1 MEKKWNL
8 QDIKPSERRR
18 PSTRPSLSRTTVDK
32 VERQTSELPR
42 ESGAGRP
49 ASSPKLGKNKKGLLI
64 GVIGL
69 GTVIALGLLFAILS
83 SGAEVTVFPRL
94 REPTVN
100 AVFEAKRQNATAG
113 ELAYEVM
120 SLEAEGSREVS
131 ATGQENV
138 ETQATGSLTIYNS
151 SSDSERLITN
161 TRFQTESGLVFRI
174 KDPAVVPAAIDGTP
188 GSITAEVFA
197 DEAGD
202 KYNVPGGTRFKVP
215 GFKEN
220 DMTELYEAI
229 YAENGAGFS
238 GGYSGPRFIV
248 DEAQMSA
255 AMESLQSELRQALQ
269 GRIETERPAGFT
281 LFNSSVVFVYRD
293 LPPEEIAE
301 GRVRLKQQAILQVPL
316 FKNEDFASFIAAGT
330 VPGYEGEPV
339 RIEDVGKLSFEYA
352 TTTPSDIAAVESISF
367 KLSGNPKLI
376 WAFDSEQLKTDLAG
390 GAQTALNTVL
400 GGYPAIERATATIR
414 PFWKRSFPD
423 KTEDITIVESLD
435 AN

>member
-32 VERQTSELPR
+32 VERETSELPR
-42 ESGAGRP
+42 ENTSARQI
-49 ASSPKLGKNKKGLLI
+49 SNPKQGKNKRGL
-64 GVIGL
+64 VIGI
-69 GTVIALGLLFAILS
+69 IALVAVLAIGFLFAILS

-100 AVFEAKRQNATAG
+100 AVFEAKRQNAAAG

-131 ATGQENV
+131 ATGQEEV
-138 ETQATGSLTIYNS
+138 ETQATGNITIYNS
-151 SSDSERLITN
+151 SSDSQRLITN
-161 TRFQTESGLVFRI
+161 TRFQTEAGLVFRI
-174 KDPAVVPAAIDGTP
+174 KDPAVVPAATGGTP
-188 GSITAEVFA
+188 GSVTAEVFA
-197 DEAGD
+197 DEPGD
-202 KYNVPGGTRFKVP
+202 KYNIPAGTRFRVP
-215 GFKEN
+215 GFQEN

-229 YAENGAGFS
+229 YAENGGGFS

-248 DEAQMSA
+248 DEEQMAA
-255 AMESLQSELRQALQ
+255 AMESLQGELRQALQ
-269 GRIETERPAGFT
+269 GRVETERPAGFT
-281 LFNSSVVFVYRD
+281 LFSPSVVFVYRD
-293 LPPEEIAE
+293 LPPEEIEE
-301 GRVRLKQQAILQVPL
+301 GRVRLRQQAILQVPL

-339 RIEDVGKLSFEYA
+339 RIENIGALSFEYA
-352 TTTPSDIAAVESISF
+352 TVPTDISAEESISF
-367 KLSGNPKLI
+367 RLSGNPKLI
-376 WAFDSEQLKTDLAG
+376 WVFDAEQLKSDLAG

-414 PFWKRSFPD
+414 PFWQRSFPD
-423 KTEDITIVESLD
+423 NTEDITIIESTD
-435 AN
+435 SE